1 MRRARTG
8 LGDDGPYNQFP
19 VPFAGGDPVKYPLG
33 VLVMAY
39 GGPNSLDEI
48 PGYLADIRSG
58 RPTSSSVLE
67 EIRENYRQIG
77 GKSPLLE
84 ITRRQIHALER
95 HFKPVDFKFYL
106 GMRHWSPWIEE
117 TVRDMLEESITH
129 AVSLVLA
136 PHYSKLSVARYQAKI
151 AAGLEMYRGEIEF
164 AHVESYHTA
173 PGLIQALANRVKE
186 GLASWP
192 SAERR
197 SVHVVFSAHSLPVR
211 ILKMGD
217 PYETQLHE
225 TAGMVA
231 EKAGLENDQWSWSY
245 QSAGRSPE
253 PWLGPQLPEHL
264 RTLAGRGIRE
274 VVSIPVGFVSDH
286 VEILFDI
293 DIQAQGVARGL
304 GIRMV
309 RPPALNEDP
318 LFIGAL
324 AEAIREK
331 ASEKGWME
339 G

>member
-1 MRRARTG
+1 
-8 LGDDGPYNQFP
+8 
-19 VPFAGGDPVKYPLG
+19 
-33 VLVMAY
+33 MAY

-58 RPTSSSVLE
+58 RPTPSGVLQ

-84 ITRRQIHALER
+84 ITRRQIAALEG
-95 HFKPVDFKFYL
+95 HFKPSEFRFYL

-117 TVRDMLEESITH
+117 TVRDMLADGVTH
-129 AVSLVLA
+129 AISLVLA
-136 PHYSKLSVARYQAKI
+136 PHYSKMSVARYQAKI
-151 AAGLEMYRGEIEF
+151 AAGMEMYRGDIEF

-173 PGLIQALANRVKE
+173 PGLIQALANRVQE

-192 SAERR
+192 PVERGN
-197 SVHVVFSAHSLPVR
+197 VHVVFSAHSLPVR

-217 PYETQLHE
+217 PYEEQLHE
-225 TAGMVA
+225 TAGLVA
-231 EKAGLENDQWSWSY
+231 DKAGLEKEQWSWSY

-264 RTLAGRGIRE
+264 RDLAARGIRN
-274 VVSIPVGFVSDH
+274 VISVPVGFVSDH

-293 DIQAQGVARGL
+293 DIQAQGVAREL
-304 GIRMV
+304 GVRLV

-331 ASEKGWME
+331 AAELLPVQPGNFSA
-339 G
+339 